1 MICLDRNKKVF
12 KSVKSKL
19 VNFYIMDRVTA
30 MPHEIELELIKFEL
44 KISKLNKEEMFKEL
58 MLLKFDSENNFYFIK
73 KYLSKHGM
81 KISRQ
86 IIQRHNTDH
95 IVIAF
100 GYLSEKMHKL
110 FKKTIFPEVKLESQR
125 LIDLI
130 INNRSTKKVR
140 IDEKN

>member
-1 MICLDRNKKVF
+1 MIYPDRKKKIF

-19 VNFYIMDRVTA
+19 VNFYIMDRINA
-30 MPHEIELELIKFEL
+30 MPHEIELELKKFEL
-44 KISKLNKEEMFKEL
+44 KISKLSKEEMFKEL

-95 IVIAF
+95 VVIAF
-100 GYLSEKMHKL
+100 GYLS
-110 FKKTIFPEVKLESQR
+110 
-125 LIDLI
+125 
-130 INNRSTKKVR
+130 
-140 IDEKN
+140 

>member
-1 MICLDRNKKVF
+1 
-12 KSVKSKL
+12 
-19 VNFYIMDRVTA
+19 MDRKTVV
-30 MPHEIELELIKFEL
+30 PPEIELELKKFEL
-44 KISKLNKEEMFKEL
+44 KISRLNQEEMFKEL

-95 IVIAF
+95 VVIAF
-100 GYLSEKMHKL
+100 GYLSKKMHKL
-110 FKKTIFPEVKLESQR
+110 FQKNIFPEVKLESQR

-140 IDEKN
+140 IHEKN